1 MRTSKSHFRRI
12 EVIEAD
18 EVCIKSMDENE
29 ASISNEADAEEG
41 NEQIQQVVDDS
52 EEDISEKHMGQFLQD
67 GIFGPRTSKIWSSSR
82 TAADYK
88 IDLPNIF
95 LASLICISTMFLRKI
110 DD

>member
-1 MRTSKSHFRRI
+1 MLKLIRTLYFY
-12 EVIEAD
+12 D
-18 EVCIKSMDENE
+18 NE
-29 ASISNEADAEEG
+29 GIF
-41 NEQIQQVVDDS
+41 I
-52 EEDISEKHMGQFLQD
+52 HMGQFLQD

-110 DD
+110 DDQLFEGHFYDFYGT